1 MGMGKAFGQITK
13 EEDLTP
19 DDENRNACKLPEAN
33 QLPQISSN
41 KKPAEAGF
49 PRPSHILWQP
59 SGPWSI
65 ILDPAALPALLSM
78 GLDYCVTT
86 LRHRAKR
93 HHGV

>member
-1 MGMGKAFGQITK
+1 MPAPFSTKQGQY
-13 EEDLTP
+13 
-19 DDENRNACKLPEAN
+19 AN
-33 QLPQISSN
+33 LKPTANNLLQLPANPQIPGN

-49 PRPSHILWQP
+49 RRPFHILWQP

-86 LRHRAKR
+86 LRHRAKH